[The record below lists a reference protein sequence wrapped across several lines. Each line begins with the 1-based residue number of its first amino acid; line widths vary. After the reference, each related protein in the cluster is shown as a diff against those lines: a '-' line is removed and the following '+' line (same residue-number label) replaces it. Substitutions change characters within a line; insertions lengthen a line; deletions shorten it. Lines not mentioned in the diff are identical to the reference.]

1 MKRIARASPD
11 RLLLTLATL
20 IAVGHIVGTSLT
32 TGHGGS
38 LVQGDAKGYFAY
50 LPSLVLDGDIR
61 LNNQFETLQPERKAH
76 YPYGEGPHGRA
87 ANPFSI
93 APALLW
99 LPGYLLG
106 LGIERVMETLRPGM
120 QPLGYSAAVVWGSAV
135 ASVLVAGFG
144 AIVTR
149 RLIAVSIG
157 GRDALPAVLATWL
170 GTAALYYTLITP
182 LYSHAASWFGVAS
195 MLYATHLASVPPF
208 RVARWLV
215 AGLWGGYMV
224 AIRLPDA
231 SLLVIP
237 LFMFAASAGHVW
249 PKWRILVPCALAWT
263 AGVVIG
269 YLPQGVASFLL
280 YGRWAAS
287 SATELGAAFHS
298 GVLVDA
304 LFSSRYEGWISW
316 TPIIALALVG
326 LFLLNRGANSSGTRR
341 IAFAALLGV
350 TALYLVD
357 VLHPYARQGAAFGAR
372 RYVSG
377 SPLVAIGIAGVLN
390 AAGARPRHRRA
401 SIGVL
406 SALVVWN
413 VWLLTCY
420 ELLVNVYGVY
430 PTLLQTMRFAIGL
443 GPP

>member
-1 MKRIARASPD
+1 M
-11 RLLLTLATL
+11 
-20 IAVGHIVGTSLT
+20 IAVGYLVGTSLT
-32 TGHGGS
+32 TGHSGS
-38 LVQGDAKGYFAY
+38 LVQGDARGYFAY

-61 LNNQFETLQPERKAH
+61 LNNQFETLHPEGKAH

-106 LGIERVMETLRPGM
+106 LGVERIMATLRLGMHPPGYG
-120 QPLGYSAAVVWGSAV
+120 PAAVWGAAV

-144 AIVTR
+144 AIITR

-157 GRDALPAVLATWL
+157 GRDALSAVLATWL
-170 GTAALYYTLITP
+170 GTAALYYTLVTP

-195 MLYATHLASVPPF
+195 MLYATHLAAVPPL

-215 AGLWGGYMV
+215 AGLLGGYMV

-249 PKWRILVPCALAWT
+249 PNWRILVPCAVAWT
-263 AGVVIG
+263 AGVAIG
-269 YLPQGVASFLL
+269 YLPQGVVSYLL
-280 YGRWAAS
+280 YGRWAVS
-287 SATELGAAFHS
+287 SATELGAASHT
-298 GVLVDA
+298 GVFVDA

-316 TPIIALALVG
+316 TPIIAPALVG
-326 LFLLNRGANSSGTRR
+326 LFLLIRRAESSEKRR
-341 IAFAALLGV
+341 IAIAALLGI
-350 TALYLVD
+350 ASLYLVD

-377 SPLVAIGIAGVLN
+377 SPLVAIGIAGLLN
-390 AAGARPRHRRA
+390 AAAARPRHRRA
-401 SIGVL
+401 SIGAV

-430 PTLLQTMRFAIGL
+430 PTLLQTMRFAIGW